1 MNRAGQTVD
10 FMLRAKR
17 DVKAAKAFF
26 RKALKHQGKPPKT
39 ISLDGYAA
47 SHARE
52 WTNGPAEPLTEN
64 ESRSTAHLNPTAR
77 HAPERR
83 PPRSAPETPPHP
95 HMPAAPAPFRS

>member
-26 RKALKHQGKPPKT
+26 KKALKHQGKPPKT

-47 SHARE
+47 PQRAVRE
-52 WTNGPAEPLTEN
+52 MKV
-64 ESRSTAHLNPTAR
+64 RSSKYLNNLIEQDLPV
-77 HAPERR
+77 
-83 PPRSAPETPPHP
+83 
-95 HMPAAPAPFRS
+95 